1 MPNLSEFN
9 LAIFFNGREGGTL
22 VTICSVVFLSICF
35 LWLARSLLYFTPRF
49 IFNKSAIKI
58 NYIKLYP
65 FILFLMAWLFFH
77 EQRLSLILL
86 LSLYFLF
93 SYLLAIIDCHTM
105 YLPDV
110 LIFPLLVFG
119 IIYNLVIPFGN
130 IMLSIY
136 GIFGGYLFLWF
147 LAGTMQWFNKRRQM
161 GDGDIKLIAAYGAW
175 LGVLKLPQLLVGAA
189 FCGIIHYL
197 YYYCRNRQRTAAIP
211 FGPSIV
217 LSALY
222 WQLIEPYY
230 PWISD

>member
-1 MPNLSEFN
+1 MPNLAELNF
-9 LAIFFNGREGGTL
+9 AFFFNDREGPSL
-22 VTICSVVFLSICF
+22 VTICSVISLSICF
-35 LWLARSLLYFTPRF
+35 LWLSRLLLYFTPRF
-49 IFNKSAIKI
+49 LFNKFAIKV
-58 NYIKLYP
+58 NYIKLFP
-65 FILFLMAWLFFH
+65 FILFFIIWLFFH

-93 SYLLAIIDCHTM
+93 SYLLAIIDYHTM

-110 LIFPLLVFG
+110 LVFPLLVFG
-119 IIYNLVIPFGN
+119 IIYNLVIPLGN

-147 LAGTMQWFNKRRQM
+147 LAGTMQWFNKRRQL

-197 YYYCRNRQRTAAIP
+197 YYYWRNRQRTAAIP

-222 WQLIEPYY
+222 WQLIDPYY
-230 PWISD
+230 PWFSD